1 MTSPQHFPSQ
11 YLPLGEAA
19 FYILLSLGDGEKHGY
34 AILKDVQTISDGARR
49 LSVSTL
55 YETLS
60 RLLEQGLVERLDS
73 GEAPAPPRMRKVYRL
88 SRLGR
93 QVLEAETMRM
103 QRLVEQVRLRLGRQ
117 AEAHLRLA
125 GGES

>member
-1 MTSPQHFPSQ
+1 MDSPHPSQ

-34 AILKDVQTISDGARR
+34 AILKDVQVFNNGAAH

-60 RLLEQGLVERLDS
+60 RLLEQGMIERLAGDV
-73 GEAPAPPRMRKVYRL
+73 PASPRTRKLYRL

-93 QVLEAETMRM
+93 RVLEAETLRM
-103 QRLVEQVRLRLGRQ
+103 QNLVEQAQ
-117 AEAHLRLA
+117 LRLA

>member
-1 MTSPQHFPSQ
+1 MASSQHLPSQ
-11 YLPLGEAA
+11 YLPLGEPA

-34 AILKDVQTISDGARR
+34 AILKDVQTISNGTRR

-60 RLLEQGLVERLDS
+60 RLMEQDMVERLDAS
-73 GEAPAPPRMRKVYRL
+73 DAPASPRMRKVYRL
-88 SRLGR
+88 SRFGR

-103 QRLVEQVRLRLGRQ
+103 QRLVEQAQ
-117 AEAHLRLA
+117 LRLA
-125 GGES
+125 RGES

>member
-1 MTSPQHFPSQ
+1 MDSPHPSQ

-19 FYILLSLGDGEKHGY
+19 FYILLSLGGSEKHGY
-34 AILKDVQTISDGARR
+34 AILKDVQALSNGARR

-60 RLLEQGLVERLDS
+60 RLLEQGMVERLEASD
-73 GEAPAPPRMRKVYRL
+73 APALPRLHKVYKL

-93 QVLEAETMRM
+93 QVLEAETRRM
-103 QRLVEQVRLRLGRQ
+103 QHLVEQVRI
-117 AEAHLRLA
+117 RLA